1 MAKLKD
7 NGHLDKH
14 NFSARAETVAK
25 YFCLVQRYRG
35 RLTVIDTMHVTLH
48 SSE

>member
-7 NGHLDKH
+7 NGRLDKH

-25 YFCLVQRYRG
+25 YFCLMQRYS
-35 RLTVIDTMHVTLH
+35 RLTVIDAVHVTLR